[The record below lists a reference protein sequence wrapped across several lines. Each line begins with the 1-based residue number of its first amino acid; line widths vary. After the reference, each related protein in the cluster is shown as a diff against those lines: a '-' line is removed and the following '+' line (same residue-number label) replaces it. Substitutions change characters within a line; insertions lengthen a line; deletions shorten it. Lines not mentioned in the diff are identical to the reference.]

1 MERVLNL
8 IKKAEVVAL
17 TQELVKIKS
26 YLGIEGVET
35 ELAEYIANF
44 LKDNGIG
51 AKIEQVFDS
60 RYNVL
65 GSLQNFTEVTGKK
78 LLLCGHMD
86 TVSPDQMEIEPF
98 TAYINDDKIWGRGTA
113 DMKGGLAA
121 MLIAMKAVR
130 QAGIKLTGDVL
141 FAGVVGE
148 ESPNTS
154 EGARYL
160 AVQEKIADM
169 AIIGEATK
177 LGIAVAHK
185 GMTWFKITVIGR
197 AAHGSMPEAGIN
209 AIVYAAKI
217 IEKINNTLI
226 PQLAEKKH
234 YFVGK
239 PTLNIGKIEG
249 GMQNNI
255 VPASCWFSL
264 DRRWIPGETIT
275 DLQQELEAI
284 IQTLQEDYP
293 DLQAL
298 VQEMPETV
306 GRAPMEI
313 DVDHQ
318 IVRALEHA
326 VSDVCLTKPTP
337 IGVVYWTDGA
347 HLAAAGIPTVVFGPG
362 DIHEAHAAVEFVNTE
377 DLYQAALIYAKVIL
391 EICQ

>member
-1 MERVLNL
+1 MESVLDL
-8 IKKAEVVAL
+8 IKKSEVVAL
-17 TQELVKIKS
+17 TQELVRIKS
-26 YLGIEGVET
+26 YLGVEGVET
-35 ELAEYIANF
+35 ELAEYIAKF
-44 LKDNGIG
+44 LQDNGMG
-51 AKIEQVFDS
+51 AKLQEVFAG
-60 RYNVL
+60 RCNVL
-65 GSLQNFTEVTGKK
+65 GSLTDFKQVSGKR

-86 TVSPDQMEIEPF
+86 TVSPEQMEIEPF
-98 TAYINDDKIWGRGTA
+98 TAYLKDGKLWGRGSV

-121 MLIAMKAVR
+121 MLIAMKAVH

-160 AVQEKIADM
+160 ADQEKIADM

-185 GMTWFKITVIGR
+185 GMTWFKITVVGK

-217 IEKINNTLI
+217 IEKINNSLI
-226 PQLAEKKH
+226 PKLAMREH
-234 YFVGK
+234 HFVGK

-255 VPASCWFSL
+255 VPANCWFSL
-264 DRRWIPGETIT
+264 DRRWIPGETIEGLQLELEEIIRN
-275 DLQQELEAI
+275 LQQ
-284 IQTLQEDYP
+284 DYP
-293 DLQAL
+293 ELQAT
-298 VQEMPETV
+298 VIEMPETQ

-313 DVDHQ
+313 DVKHQ
-318 IVRALEHA
+318 LVEVLKAA
-326 VSDVCLTKPTP
+326 VGEVCSTNPPL

-347 HLAAAGIPTVVFGPG
+347 HLAASGIPTVVFGPG
-362 DIHEAHAAVEFVNTE
+362 DIHEAHAAVEFVDTE
-377 DLYQAALIYAKVIL
+377 DLYQAALVYAKVIL